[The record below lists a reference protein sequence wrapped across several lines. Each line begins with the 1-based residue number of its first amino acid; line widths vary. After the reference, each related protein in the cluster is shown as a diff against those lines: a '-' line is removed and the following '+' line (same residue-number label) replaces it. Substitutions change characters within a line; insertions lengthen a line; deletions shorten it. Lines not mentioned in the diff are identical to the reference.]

1 MHDEPSNAR
10 KCATTREEIAELHE
24 FNEWPAKWIWPM
36 LFAIAALSA
45 AAAVA
50 LSYSYW
56 PALVVLLPAQ
66 SALMFVFVLSFHD
79 ASHGRLHPVH
89 FMNEM
94 FGHIL
99 GTLMLT
105 PLNVYRFAHARH
117 HAQLSRP
124 ADPEL
129 WPFNMP
135 SVSRLVRVVAAFSEI
150 VFALVHTPLL
160 FLRSVFVGKL
170 TREERQA
177 VTRGYIAIVAFWAVA
192 LAVVIQYPLWKQF
205 LVLIVIPMAISATM
219 QTINKYEQHLG
230 LHGETVLGL
239 TRTVIDR
246 HRFAEMVSAALLY
259 TDYHGTHHR
268 YAKIPYYHLPQAT
281 PYTVANAREKC
292 PVFPSLL
299 SATLAMVPHLTDP
312 KAGPQWNAERE
323 QGDFKLGASSPVA
336 PIAQPVY
343 TGSYEHQSP

>member
-1 MHDEPSNAR
+1 MHDEPSNTR
-10 KCATTREEIAELHE
+10 KHATTREEIAELHE
-24 FNEWPAKWIWPM
+24 FDHWPASWVWPM
-36 LFAIAALSA
+36 LLAIAALNS

-56 PALVVLLPAQ
+56 PALFVLLPIQ

-89 FMNEM
+89 SMNEM

-99 GTLMLT
+99 GTVSLI

-124 ADPEL
+124 GDPEL
-129 WPFNMP
+129 WPFNNP
-135 SVSRLVRVVAAFSEI
+135 SVSRPVRILAAFSEI
-150 VFALVHTPLL
+150 VFALLHTPAL
-160 FLRSVFVGKL
+160 FLRSVFVVKL
-170 TREERQA
+170 SAEEKKMA
-177 VTRGYIAIVAFWAVA
+177 IRGYIAIVAFWSAV
-192 LAVVIQYPLWKQF
+192 LAVVTTFRLWPQF
-205 LVLIVIPMAISATM
+205 LILIVVPMAIAATL
-219 QTINKYEQHLG
+219 QTINKFEQHLG

-281 PYTVANAREKC
+281 PYTIANARERC

-299 SATLAMVPHLTDP
+299 SATINMVPCLADP
-312 KAGPQWNAERE
+312 KAGPQWNAEKE
-323 QGDFKLGASSPVA
+323 QGGFKIGASSPVA
-336 PIAQPVY
+336 PIAQPVF
-343 TGSYEHQSP
+343 TGSYEHQP